1 MNTMKINN
9 YWVMNLNKTFD
20 WKEGI
25 RTFGYKVQERKKMEN
40 EQLKKNS
47 LTSYNQT

>member
-9 YWVMNLNKTFD
+9 YWVINLNKPFD

-25 RTFGYKVQERKKMEN
+25 RTFGYKVQERKQMEN
-40 EQLKKNS
+40 EQFFLKS